1 MVLDWAYLASCGE
14 DPELLFA
21 TKAQQNRVKRV
32 CTGCRVR
39 LRCLAEA
46 LDERHENGV
55 WGGMTERERR
65 ALLRRYPG
73 VRNWRRLLDAAQEA
87 FAAQARARV
96 AARARAVAQAGA
108 AR

>member
-1 MVLDWAYLASCGE
+1 MVLDWAYLASCGA

-21 TKAQQNRVKRV
+21 TGSQQNQVKRV
-32 CTGCRVR
+32 CSGCRVR
-39 LRCLAEA
+39 LSCLAEA

-65 ALLRRYPG
+65 ALLRRYPR
-73 VRNWRRLLDAAQEA
+73 VRNWRRLFDAAQEGA
-87 FAAQARARV
+87 TGRARAAAQARA
-96 AARARAVAQAGA
+96 ATEAGA